1 MILILFLN
9 ILVFIF
15 GFYSLKKQ
23 GGIKKNF
30 PFFLSLLIL
39 LLYTFLTPLY
49 FYTTGRSKIFGTED
63 VYSKVGKD
71 ILDFYQSGMLY
82 YGLANLLFIL
92 GYNSFKFLPNKNLNL
107 LPISTVYIKKVSL
120 IIFFLL
126 FGTILLDLLLAG
138 INPLKILLSSGSDET
153 LFGAE
158 TTSNYLKNFA
168 DSLIT
173 LLLFLF
179 LFKLDK
185 KFFIP
190 ILIVGLVL
198 FSLMGFRYRIILT
211 LMGMAFI
218 QYWQF
223 GISKKMLTTYI
234 IGFVCFVYFIF
245 FITYNRF
252 ELVAGKF
259 SELVLD
265 PTKFKYETF
274 FEQTRGVLADFTII
288 KHYEQ
293 NPSAQYDYGQSFVLT
308 VIRILPRNIFGALKD
323 DVYSNIIA
331 FQQMNLAYEMPL
343 SWGTLGEACL
353 HYGYFYIAFGL
364 PGLFILSF
372 LMGYLISRFRKI
384 ANPNTVLGNMANIIF
399 SLALFQY
406 LTRGY
411 FPQFVDHLIYLMI
424 PLFLIRYF
432 IQKELEKNINP

>member
-1 MILILFLN
+1 MIPILLLN

-15 GFYSLKKQ
+15 GFYSVQKQ

-30 PFFLSLLIL
+30 PYFLSIFIL
-39 LLYTFLTPLY
+39 LLYTFLTPFY
-49 FYTTGRSKIFGTED
+49 FYATGRSRLFGSED
-63 VYSKVGKD
+63 TYSKVGKD
-71 ILDFYQSGMLY
+71 ISDFYQSGLLY
-82 YGLANLLFIL
+82 YGLANLMFIL
-92 GYNSFKFLPNKNLNL
+92 GYNSFKFEPKQNLNFS
-107 LPISTVYIKKVSL
+107 PVSTDYIKKVTL
-120 IIFFLL
+120 RIFFLL
-126 FGTILLDLLLAG
+126 FGIILLDLLLAG
-138 INPLKILLSSGSDET
+138 INPLKLLTSSESDVT

-158 TTSNYLKNFA
+158 TTSNYLRNFA

-179 LFKLDK
+179 LFKLDN

-211 LMGMAFI
+211 LMGLAFI

-223 GISKKMLTTYI
+223 GISKKMITTYI
-234 IGFVCFVYFIF
+234 VAFVFFIYFVF

-252 ELVAGKF
+252 ELVAGKIND
-259 SELVLD
+259 LVFD
-265 PTKFKYETF
+265 PTQFKYETF

-293 NPSAQYDYGQSFVLT
+293 NPSAEYDYGQSFALT
-308 VIRILPRNIFGALKD
+308 IIRMLPRNLFGSLKD

-331 FQQMNLAYEMPL
+331 FQQMNIAYEMPP

-364 PGLFILSF
+364 PGLFIMSF

-384 ANPNTVLGNMANIIF
+384 ADPQTVFGNMANIIF
-399 SLALFQY
+399 ALALFQY

-411 FPQFVDHLIYLMI
+411 FPQFIDHLIYLMI
-424 PLFLIRYF
+424 PLFLIKYF
-432 IQKELEKNINP
+432 IQKEMEKKFQP

>member
-158 TTSNYLKNFA
+158 TTSNYLRNFA

-179 LFKLDK
+179 LFKLDNK
-185 KFFIP
+185 LFIP
-190 ILIVGLVL
+190 ILIVGLLL

-218 QYWQF
+218 QYWQY
-223 GISKKMLTTYI
+223 GISKKMLTKYI

-252 ELVAGKF
+252 ELVGGKF
-259 SELVLD
+259 SDLVFD
-265 PTKFKYETF
+265 PTQFKYETF

-288 KHYEQ
+288 RHYEQ
-293 NPSAQYDYGQSFVLT
+293 NPSAEYDYGQSFAFT
-308 VIRILPRNIFGALKD
+308 IIRILPRNIFGDFKD
-323 DVYSNIIA
+323 EAYSNIIS
-331 FQQMNLAYEMPL
+331 FRQMNIAYELPAA
-343 SWGTLGEACL
+343 WGTLGEACL
-353 HYGYFYIAFGL
+353 HYGYFYMAFGL
-364 PGLFILSF
+364 PALFIMSF
-372 LMGYLISRFRKI
+372 LIGYLISRSRKI

-411 FPQFVDHLIYLMI
+411 FPQFVDHLFYLMI
-424 PLFLIRYF
+424 PLFLIKYF

>member
-1 MILILFLN
+1 MIPILLLN
-9 ILVFIF
+9 IVVFIF
-15 GFYSLKKQ
+15 GFYSVQKQ

-30 PFFLSLLIL
+30 PYFLSLIIL
-39 LLYTFLTPLY
+39 LLYTFLTPFY
-49 FYTTGRSKIFGTED
+49 FYTTGRSRLFGSED
-63 VYSKVGKD
+63 TYSKVGKD
-71 ILDFYQSGMLY
+71 ILDFYSTGFLY

-92 GYNSFKFLPNKNLNL
+92 GYNSYTFESNQNLIFSL
-107 LPISTVYIKKVSL
+107 VSTNYIKKVTL
-120 IIFFLL
+120 WIFFIL
-126 FGTILLDLLLAG
+126 FGIILLDLLLAG
-138 INPLKILLSSGSDET
+138 INPLKLLTSSDSDVT
-153 LFGAE
+153 LFGVE

-179 LFKLDK
+179 LFKLDN

-190 ILIVGLVL
+190 ILVVALVL

-211 LMGMAFI
+211 LMGLAFV

-223 GISKKMLTTYI
+223 GISKKMITTYI
-234 IGFVCFVYFIF
+234 VAFVLFIYFIF

-252 ELVAGKF
+252 ELVGGKI
-259 SELVLD
+259 SDLVFD
-265 PTKFKYETF
+265 PTQFKYETF
-274 FEQTRGVLADFTII
+274 FEQTRGGLADFTII

-293 NPSAQYDYGQSFVLT
+293 NPSAEYDYGQSFALT
-308 VIRILPRNIFGALKD
+308 IIRMLPRNLFGSLKD

-331 FQQMNLAYEMPL
+331 FQQMNIAYEMPL

-364 PGLFILSF
+364 PGLFIMSF
-372 LMGYLISRFRKI
+372 LMGWLISRFRKL
-384 ANPNTVLGNMANIIF
+384 ANPYTILGNMANIIF

-424 PLFLIRYF
+424 PLFVIQYF
-432 IQKELEKNINP
+432 VKKELSKS

>member
-15 GFYSLKKQ
+15 GFYSLQKQ

-30 PFFLSLLIL
+30 PYFLSLLIL

-49 FYTTGRSKIFGTED
+49 FYTTGRSRIFGIED

-158 TTSNYLKNFA
+158 TTSNYLRNFA

-179 LFKLDK
+179 LFKLDNK
-185 KFFIP
+185 LFIP
-190 ILIVGLVL
+190 ILIVGLLL

-211 LMGMAFI
+211 LLGIAFI
-218 QYWQF
+218 QYWQH

-234 IGFVCFVYFIF
+234 IAFVCFVYFIF

-252 ELVAGKF
+252 ELVGGKF
-259 SELVLD
+259 SDLVFD
-265 PTKFKYETF
+265 PTQFKYETF

-288 KHYEQ
+288 RHYEQ
-293 NPSAQYDYGQSFVLT
+293 NPSAEYDYGQSFAFT
-308 VIRILPRNIFGALKD
+308 IIRILPRNIFGDFKD
-323 DVYSNIIA
+323 EAYSNIIS
-331 FQQMNLAYEMPL
+331 FRQMNIAYELPVA
-343 SWGTLGEACL
+343 WGTLGEACL
-353 HYGYFYIAFGL
+353 HYGYFYMAFGL
-364 PGLFILSF
+364 PGLFIMSF

-406 LTRGY
+406 ITRGY
-411 FPQFVDHLIYLMI
+411 FPQFIDHLVYLMI
-424 PLFLIRYF
+424 PILLIKYF
-432 IQKELEKNINP
+432 IRKELENSLH

>member
-1 MILILFLN
+1 
-9 ILVFIF
+9 
-15 GFYSLKKQ
+15 
-23 GGIKKNF
+23 
-30 PFFLSLLIL
+30 
-39 LLYTFLTPLY
+39 
-49 FYTTGRSKIFGTED
+49 

-158 TTSNYLKNFA
+158 TTSNYLRNFA

-179 LFKLDK
+179 LFKLDNK
-185 KFFIP
+185 LFIP
-190 ILIVGLVL
+190 ILIVGLLL

-211 LMGMAFI
+211 LLGIAFI
-218 QYWQF
+218 QYWQH

-234 IGFVCFVYFIF
+234 IAFVCFVYFIF

-252 ELVAGKF
+252 ELVGGKF
-259 SELVLD
+259 SDLVFD
-265 PTKFKYETF
+265 PTQFKYETF

-288 KHYEQ
+288 RHYEQ
-293 NPSAQYDYGQSFVLT
+293 NPSAEYDYGQSFAFT
-308 VIRILPRNIFGALKD
+308 IIRILPRNIFGDFKYEA
-323 DVYSNIIA
+323 YSNIIS
-331 FQQMNLAYEMPL
+331 FRQMNIAYELPVA
-343 SWGTLGEACL
+343 WGTLGEACL
-353 HYGYFYIAFGL
+353 HYGYFYMAFGL
-364 PGLFILSF
+364 PGLFIMSF

-406 LTRGY
+406 ITRGY
-411 FPQFVDHLIYLMI
+411 FPQFIDHLVYLMI
-424 PLFLIRYF
+424 PILLIKYF
-432 IQKELEKNINP
+432 IRKELENSLH

>member
-9 ILVFIF
+9 ISVFIF
-15 GFYSLKKQ
+15 GFYSLQKQ

-30 PFFLSLLIL
+30 PYFLSLLIL

-49 FYTTGRSKIFGTED
+49 FYFVGRSRLFGSED

-71 ILDFYQSGMLY
+71 ISDFYQSGLLF
-82 YGLANLLFIL
+82 YGLANLMFIL
-92 GYNSFKFLPNKNLNL
+92 GYISYKYEPKQNLIFS
-107 LPISTVYIKKVSL
+107 PISTDYIKKVTLS
-120 IIFFLL
+120 IFFIL
-126 FGTILLDLLLAG
+126 FGIILLDLLLAG
-138 INPLKILLSSGSDET
+138 INPLKLLTSSDSDVT

-190 ILIVGLVL
+190 ILVIGLVL

-223 GISKKMLTTYI
+223 GISRKMFTTYI
-234 IGFVCFVYFIF
+234 IGFVFFVYFIF

-252 ELVAGKF
+252 ELVAGKIND
-259 SELVLD
+259 LVFD
-265 PTKFKYETF
+265 PTQFKYETF

-293 NPSAQYDYGQSFVLT
+293 NPSAEYDYGQSFALT
-308 VIRILPRNIFGALKD
+308 IIRMLPRSLFGSLKD
-323 DVYSNIIA
+323 DFYSNIIA
-331 FQQMNLAYEMPL
+331 FQQMNIAYEMPP

-364 PGLFILSF
+364 PGLFIMSF

-384 ANPNTVLGNMANIIF
+384 ANPQTVLGNMANIIF
-399 SLALFQY
+399 SLSLFQY

-411 FPQFVDHLIYLMI
+411 FPQFVDHFIYLMI
-424 PLFLIRYF
+424 PYLLIRYF
-432 IQKELEKNINP
+432 IKKELGKS

>member
-15 GFYSLKKQ
+15 GFYSLQKQ

-30 PFFLSLLIL
+30 PYFLSLLIL

-49 FYTTGRSKIFGTED
+49 FYTTGRSRIFGIED

-71 ILDFYQSGMLY
+71 ILDFYQPGMLY

-158 TTSNYLKNFA
+158 TTSNYLRNFA

-179 LFKLDK
+179 LFKLDNK
-185 KFFIP
+185 LFIP
-190 ILIVGLVL
+190 ILIVGLLL

-211 LMGMAFI
+211 LLGIAFI
-218 QYWQF
+218 QYWQH

-234 IGFVCFVYFIF
+234 IAFVCFVYFIF

-252 ELVAGKF
+252 ELVGGKF
-259 SELVLD
+259 SDLVFD
-265 PTKFKYETF
+265 PTQFKYETF

-288 KHYEQ
+288 RHYEQ
-293 NPSAQYDYGQSFVLT
+293 NPSAEYDYGQSFAFT
-308 VIRILPRNIFGALKD
+308 IIRILPRNIFGDFKD
-323 DVYSNIIA
+323 EAYSNIIS
-331 FQQMNLAYEMPL
+331 FRQMNIAYELPVA
-343 SWGTLGEACL
+343 WGTLGEACL
-353 HYGYFYIAFGL
+353 HYGYFYMAFGL
-364 PGLFILSF
+364 PGLFIMSF

-406 LTRGY
+406 ITRGY
-411 FPQFVDHLIYLMI
+411 FPQFIDHLVYLMI
-424 PLFLIRYF
+424 PILLIKYF
-432 IQKELEKNINP
+432 IRKELENSLH